1 MVVVIFEVWPADEGR
16 RTEYLDLAAELKPQ
30 LEKVD
35 GFISVERYE
44 SLTEP
49 GKLLSLSTWRDE
61 AAVRAW
67 RNVAEHRMA
76 QARGRSGTF
85 AAYRIRV
92 AQVLR
97 DYGLGERAEAP
108 ADSRAVHE

>member
-1 MVVVIFEVWPADEGR
+1 MVVVIFEVWPAEGHR
-16 RTEYLDLAAELKPQ
+16 GEYLDLASELKPQ
-30 LEKVD
+30 LERVD

-44 SLTEP
+44 SLTEK

-67 RNVAEHRMA
+67 RNVAEHRSA
-76 QARGRSGTF
+76 QARGRSGAF
-85 AAYRIRV
+85 AGYRIRV

-97 DYGLGERAEAP
+97 DYGMGERAEVP
-108 ADSRAVHE
+108 GDSRALHG

>member
-1 MVVVIFEVWPADEGR
+1 MVVVIFEVWAAEGR
-16 RTEYLDLAAELKPQ
+16 RDEYLDLAAELKAE

-44 SLTEP
+44 SLTEK

-67 RNVAEHRMA
+67 RNVAEHRVA
-76 QARGRSGTF
+76 QAKGRGGVF
-85 AAYRIRV
+85 AGYRLRV
-92 AQVLR
+92 ASVMR
-97 DYGLGERAEAP
+97 DYGMDRRAEAP
-108 ADSRAVHE
+108 SDSRAVHE

>member
-1 MVVVIFEVWPADEGR
+1 MVVVIFEVWAAENR
-16 RTEYLDLAAELKPQ
+16 RDEYLDLAAELKTE

-44 SLTEP
+44 SLTEK
-49 GKLLSLSTWRDE
+49 GKLLSLSTWRDD

-67 RNVAEHRMA
+67 RNVAEHRVA
-76 QARGRSGTF
+76 QAKGRASVF
-85 AAYRIRV
+85 AGYRLRV
-92 AQVLR
+92 ASVMR
-97 DYGLGERAEAP
+97 DYGMDRRVEAP